1 MNNLQQDLFNAVNQV
16 YFDSMAVYLRE
27 VSIDNNENRGG
38 GTK

>member
-1 MNNLQQDLFNAVNQV
+1 MTNLQQNLLNAVNQA

-27 VSIDNNENRGG
+27 VLTDDNENRGG